1 MMIFRH
7 GVAVRFMEFS
17 RLLSLLKEGYS
28 EGRSDAPVLTE
39 LAEVEVLAIDELGK
53 GRLSDWEL
61 TIIDEVVSRRYNA
74 MGCTLAT
81 TNYVPGN
88 PTGAAPP
95 NLSTTQTSGQTLGD
109 RVGDRVYSRLLH
121 LPLRDLEL
129 ARVLVLEAVRLM
141 LLMTNAAER
150 LALVGPARCDESP
163 LVPWLMDR
171 HREEAQG
178 ACQ

>member
-1 MMIFRH
+1 MPLAL
-7 GVAVRFMEFS
+7 VLLAVREAVREAALLPLALLVVDNRLVEARRLVVALGEVRFCARLARASS
-17 RLLSLLKEGYS
+17 R
-28 EGRSDAPVLTE
+28 
-39 LAEVEVLAIDELGK
+39 
-53 GRLSDWEL
+53 
-61 TIIDEVVSRRYNA
+61 SRRSSA
-74 MGCTLAT
+74 ALF
-81 TNYVPGN
+81 VP
-88 PTGAAPP
+88 
-95 NLSTTQTSGQTLGD
+95 
-109 RVGDRVYSRLLH
+109 
-121 LPLRDLEL
+121 PLRDLEL